1 MTKRVLLDGNLL
13 EKFKAVFGQDVDQN
27 NFYIMQVKALSSEP
41 ISKPGSIYD
50 GATDSPELLREIADH
65 INNPE
70 NNVSMHLMHDTQ
82 AISIGRWFAADFV
95 YDSDKSYVLAY
106 GAMLENEENKSYID
120 KIENS
125 ILDEVSVN
133 FIPKQAKCSE
143 CGFDYLGD
151 DADIENFI
159 DRTCPNGHVI
169 GKDGVH
175 LENSGLEAFYE
186 ISLVNQGAA
195 KRAKILPQKGKF
207 DSENLLRL
215 AASGFNQS
223 MLLCSFNNKM
233 EKEMDKETEAKL
245 AQLEANVAELE
256 EKLSEAEKAK
266 EDLEQQVKDIE
277 AAKSESDKAKEDAEQ
292 AKADAEQAKA
302 DAEQAKADAEAKV
315 EKVKEEAE
323 AEKEEA
329 DKRVEATMAFLKKEV
344 KKVLIASGSEEVEV
358 PEDLDGISKLLEDKQ
373 AILASLI
380 PAGGV
385 ADGALKSKAKDK
397 ISAKLAA
404 DRLSAFQ
411 VN

>member
-1 MTKRVLLDGNLL
+1 MTKRVLLEGNLL
-13 EKFKAVFGQDVDQN
+13 EKFKAVFGQDIDQN
-27 NFYIMQVKALSSEP
+27 NFYVMQVKALSSEP

-50 GATDSPELLREIADH
+50 GAVNSPELLREIADH

-70 NNVSMHLMHDTQ
+70 NNVSMHLMHDIQ

-125 ILDEVSVN
+125 IIDEVSVN

-143 CGFDYLGD
+143 CGFDYFGD

-159 DRTCPNGHVI
+159 DRTCPNGHII

-195 KRAKILPQKGKF
+195 KRAKILSQKGKF

-215 AASGFNQS
+215 AASGFNPS

-245 AQLEANVAELE
+245 TQLEASVAELE
-256 EKLSEAEKAK
+256 EKLSEAEEAKKALEEEK
-266 EDLEQQVKDIE
+266 AGLEQKL
-277 AAKSESDKAKEDAEQ
+277 KETEE
-292 AKADAEQAKA
+292 AKAEAETA
-302 DAEQAKADAEAKV
+302 
-315 EKVKEEAE
+315 KEEAE
-323 AEKEEA
+323 AGKAEAETAKEEA
-329 DKRVEATMAFLKKEV
+329 EAGKAEANERIEATMAFLKKEV

-397 ISAKLAA
+397 VSAKLAA